1 VEAVSVSQGSVLLIA
16 DVDEFVRV
24 MAKVVRLTEKLLED
38 RRFRRMA
45 GVKRRDAHHPA
56 NLPIDG
62 AAYHRRRNARRRRR

>member
-1 VEAVSVSQGSVLLIA
+1 MSASPVRVRMVA

-24 MAKVVRLTEKLLED
+24 MAKVVRLTEKLLKD
-38 RRFRRMA
+38 RRFRRMV

-56 NLPIDG
+56 NLLIDG